1 MIIFLLLFF
10 QGEKMKV
17 STKACTI
24 NGKKYNNV
32 EGEISKL
39 FNDYESNKNQ
49 DKYVF
54 FKIKRRKKYE

>member
-1 MIIFLLLFF
+1 
-10 QGEKMKV
+10 MKV

-32 EGEISKL
+32 EGKISKL
-39 FNDYESNKNQ
+39 FNDYESEKNQ

>member
-1 MIIFLLLFF
+1 
-10 QGEKMKV
+10 MKV

-39 FNDYESNKNQ
+39 FNNYESEKNQ
-49 DKYVF
+49 GKYVF